1 MNSKERRKLQRLH
14 LYKAKTIQ
22 TPEKEPLIITS
33 MTPEKEINTNV
44 VTPEKEITTSTT
56 TPEKEHVK
64 IMKKVSRIPEKEKLP
79 NCITPEKEPPS
90 LTSYHHTISNMR
102 SLPKANRYH
111 SPGVEDTNIE
121 YRTDTDK
128 PELQQQSIINKY
140 KV

>member
-1 MNSKERRKLQRLH
+1 MKTPLGNKNTTPKKEH
-14 LYKAKTIQ
+14 ISS
-22 TPEKEPLIITS
+22 TPITPKKEPSIA
-33 MTPEKEINTNV
+33 NV

-128 PELQQQSIINKY
+128 PEPQQQSIINKY